1 MSKDVIENDLVE
13 FIYGKHVVEDMIEY
27 LRKERV
33 PDFEKRI
40 ILNLAG
46 TRYKTKLGRGILN
59 MNLYT
64 AFRKY
69 VADDVFEDKVWKEKF
84 YFKWASTDKK
94 FVEYEQMLVDHFISN
109 KKLTEWDLKK
119 LVGYVQDSFS
129 QVAYLANNIR
139 GVSISIMDI
148 FDLMDANPMFD
159 EILAGDEWIDEDTM
173 SAYDIIQE
181 KNRRGQLLI
190 DYINETKMEPFYTL
204 LFSGSGMRKPQFIDT
219 LVGIGA
225 TPNDTEI
232 LPYGINESWTR
243 GLRTM
248 PGFHSQ
254 NAIARDAKKLEK
266 IDIASTGDA
275 LKTVKF
281 INHNLRLSPVH
292 DCGTNKRW
300 KLTIKTGTMLKKLVG
315 MSYRVNRH
323 DNKDRIIRETDTH
336 LVGKTIFIRDSS
348 CCSLDNNM
356 ICESCVGTRVLK
368 NINKDGITE
377 PYDIGVVVSM
387 EVVGGA
393 GQIKLSA
400 KHLSAAVPINHIREE
415 DKDFILLNI
424 KGEIKILVPYDSII
438 VEDLLEENSNV
449 LRIMKDG
456 VCIHTCKLI
465 DNSFVLDGENVYST
479 NKNYSKSRYFS
490 YWKETYNKKQ
500 PFTVAE
506 MIQKTYELF
515 DTFEDY
521 HLHIVGVMNYNHIR
535 SIDNPYMRDV
545 YSKEDEEL
553 MFVSVDQALK
563 LSSLNKGL
571 PQAPDEGIKNLLTTP
586 ETFNGKRYDDAH
598 MDILLRDR
606 S

>member
-1 MSKDVIENDLVE
+1 MTNVERPE
-13 FIYGKHVVEDMIEY
+13 FIYGKHSVEDMMEY

-33 PDFEKRI
+33 PNFDKEI
-40 ILNLAG
+40 ILNLNG
-46 TRYKTKLGRGILN
+46 TRYATKLGRGILN

-69 VADDVFEDKVWKEKF
+69 VPDDKFEDKVWKDKF
-84 YFKWASTDKK
+84 YFKWASTDKR
-94 FVEYEQMLVDHFISN
+94 FVEYEQMLVDHFINN
-109 KKLTEWDLKK
+109 KKITEWELKK
-119 LVGYVQDSFS
+119 LVGFVQDSFS
-129 QVAYLANNIR
+129 QVAYMGNNIKA
-139 GVSISIMDI
+139 VSISIMDI
-148 FDLMDANPMFD
+148 FDLMDADPMFD
-159 EILAGDEWIDEDTM
+159 DILANDVWIDEENM

-181 KNRRGQLLI
+181 KNRRGDILI
-190 DYINETKMEPFYTL
+190 NYINKNKVEPFYTL

-225 TPNDTEI
+225 TPNDNEI
-232 LPYGINESWTR
+232 LPYAINESWTR
-243 GLRTM
+243 GLRTLE
-248 PGFHSQ
+248 GFHSQ

-281 INHNLRLSPVH
+281 INHNLRLSHIH
-292 DCGTNKRW
+292 DCGTSKRW
-300 KLTIKTGTMLKKLVG
+300 ALKVKSGSMLKKLVG
-315 MSYRVNRH
+315 MSYKINRH
-323 DNKDRIIRETDTH
+323 DMKDRIIRETDTH
-336 LVGKTIFIRDSS
+336 LVDKVIYIRDAS
-348 CCSLDNNM
+348 CCSLDSNM
-356 ICESCVGTRVLK
+356 ICETCIGTPVLK
-368 NINKDGITE
+368 NTNKDGIAE

-400 KHLSAAVPINHIREE
+400 KHLSASVPINHIRQE
-415 DKDFILLNI
+415 DRQFISLNI
-424 KGEIKILVPYDSII
+424 KGEIKILVPYDSFI
-438 VEDLLEENSNV
+438 VEELAEENTNV
-449 LRIMKDG
+449 LRIMRG
-456 VCIHTCKLI
+456 GICVHTCKLI
-465 DNSFVLDGENVYST
+465 DNSFILENDKVLAP

-500 PFTVAE
+500 PFTVPE
-506 MIQKTYELF
+506 MIQKTYDLF
-515 DTFEDY
+515 DVFEDY

-535 SIDNPYMRDV
+535 SIDNPYIRDV
-545 YSKEDEEL
+545 YKREDEEL

-563 LSSLNKGL
+563 HSSLNKGL

-598 MDILLRDR
+598 MDILLKDR